1 MDNLD
6 KYLNIANEEKKKH
19 GLDDYAPLY
28 PMFRLEDEKLY
39 VAVMLTSMDQNV
51 WDINGNVIPKYWMLI
66 DVKTNEVVKFNEDD
80 SYIEGDI
87 IKKGNNDKQKEIS
100 KFIVEKKLQYKNYF
114 LEDMKSDRLLLI
126 QDKVS
131 SLLNNKVNVDGDEV
145 NIDEYLFSQVKDE
158 VEEKINELVD
168 ILVTTKYGTIT
179 YYYDILIKNIVDEYV
194 EKQTINKEKLK
205 LCIEIMNKYY
215 DGVIGIENFFN
226 I

>member
-1 MDNLD
+1 
-6 KYLNIANEEKKKH
+6 
-19 GLDDYAPLY
+19 
-28 PMFRLEDEKLY
+28 
-39 VAVMLTSMDQNV
+39 
-51 WDINGNVIPKYWMLI
+51 
-66 DVKTNEVVKFNEDD
+66 
-80 SYIEGDI
+80 
-87 IKKGNNDKQKEIS
+87 
-100 KFIVEKKLQYKNYF
+100 
-114 LEDMKSDRLLLI
+114 MKSDRLLLI

>member
-1 MDNLD
+1 MDNLN

-28 PMFRLEDEKLY
+28 PMFRLEDGKLY
-39 VAVMLTSMDQNV
+39 VGVMLTSMDQNV
-51 WDINGNVIPKYWMLI
+51 WEINGSVIPKYWMLI
-66 DVKTNEVVKFNEDD
+66 DAKTNEVVKFNEDS

-87 IKKGNNDKQKEIS
+87 IKKNNDDKQKEIS

-126 QDKVS
+126 QDKVA
-131 SLLNNKVNVDGDEV
+131 SLLDNKVNVDGEEI
-145 NIDEYLFSQVKDE
+145 NIDEYLFSHVKDE
-158 VEEKINELVD
+158 VEDKINELVD

-179 YYYDILIKNIVDEYV
+179 YYYDILVKNIVDEYV
-194 EKQTINKEKLK
+194 EKQIINKEKLK

-215 DGVIGIENFFN
+215 EGVIGIENFFN
-226 I
+226 L

>member
-39 VAVMLTSMDQNV
+39 VAVMFTSMDQNV

-87 IKKGNNDKQKEIS
+87 IQKGNNDKQKEIS

-114 LEDMKSDRLLLI
+114 LEDMKNDRLLLI

-131 SLLNNKVNVDGDEV
+131 NLLNNKVNVDGDEV
-145 NIDEYLFSQVKDE
+145 NIDEYLFSHIKDE